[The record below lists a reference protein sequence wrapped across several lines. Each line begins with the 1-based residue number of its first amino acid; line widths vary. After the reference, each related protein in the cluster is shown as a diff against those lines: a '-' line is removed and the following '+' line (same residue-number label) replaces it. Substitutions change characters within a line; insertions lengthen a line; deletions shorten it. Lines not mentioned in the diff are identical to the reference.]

1 MKDREPVDT
10 RDGWARYGWLMG
22 AIWLVFL
29 FFPGR
34 ALVLSETAPWTLALG
49 WAGLA
54 AFAATYLAG
63 FITGMRSPLGEC
75 GGLTRAYF
83 WAAVACALLTVPAI
97 GWGTTSFIPFLMSYA
112 SYVMSRRWHWAVM
125 AAGVGIV
132 VFEAVFAASRGD
144 TPAWGLL
151 WIVLLMAVVNS
162 VNTWLITRS
171 VRADELRLELA
182 TSEERESVARD
193 VHDLLGHSLTVVKL
207 KAELAARL
215 IDADPAAARAELDE
229 IVRLTTEAIAG
240 VRGTVTGLRAD
251 GLIEQLGASSAALG
265 TSGITVEVRGSATAL
280 SPAQSIP
287 AAWVLREA
295 TTNILR
301 HAGASRVIVELA
313 PGTLTVEDDGAG
325 LPGAVVP
332 GAGIPGAGLPGAGI
346 SGAGRPGAHAVEPGN
361 GLRGMRERAAAA
373 GAELSFSTGELHGTK
388 VSLTW

>member
-10 RDGWARYGWLMG
+10 QGGWERYGWLMG

-34 ALVLSETAPWTLALG
+34 ALVQSEAAPMALAVG
-49 WAGLA
+49 WAGLV

-63 FITGMRSPLGEC
+63 FIAGMRTSVGESC
-75 GGLTRAYF
+75 RLTQALF
-83 WAAVACALLTVPAI
+83 WAALACALLTVPAI
-97 GWGTTSFIPFLMSYA
+97 GWGATSFTPFLMSYA
-112 SYVMSRRWHWAVM
+112 SYVLSRRWHWTVVV
-125 AAGVGIV
+125 AGVGIV
-132 VFEAVFAASRGD
+132 VFEVASATTRGA
-144 TPAWGLL
+144 TPPWGLL
-151 WIVLLMAVVNS
+151 WIVGLMAIVNTI
-162 VNTWLITRS
+162 NTWLITRS

-215 IDADPAAARAELDE
+215 IDQDPAAASRELDE

-240 VRGTVTGLRAD
+240 VRSTVTGLRAE
-251 GLIEQLGASSAALG
+251 GLAEQLGASAAALR
-265 TSGITVEVRGSATAL
+265 SAGITMDVRGSATAL
-280 SPAQSIP
+280 SPAQAIP

-301 HAGASRVIVELA
+301 HAGASRVVVDLA
-313 PGTLTVEDDGAG
+313 PGTLTIEDDGAG
-325 LPGAVVP
+325 LDGSHP
-332 GAGIPGAGLPGAGI
+332 
-346 SGAGRPGAHAVEPGN
+346 VEPGN

-373 GAELSFSTGELHGTK
+373 GAELALDSGALHGTK